1 MKYDNAL
8 FIGGAADGERRS
20 VVSGMPSIEVQV
32 LPRVPARMSDSNA
45 DSSETV
51 AFRTE
56 RYSRQRLRGE
66 SADFVVYVAEGVD
79 AIGALIDGYRK
90 PK

>member
-1 MKYDNAL
+1 MKYEDVL

-20 VVSGMPSIEVQV
+20 VPDGIPYMEVPV
-32 LPRVPARMSDSNA
+32 LPRVPARMSDANA
-45 DSSETV
+45 DPGVTV

-79 AIGALIDGYRK
+79 AIGALIDGYRSQK
-90 PK
+90 